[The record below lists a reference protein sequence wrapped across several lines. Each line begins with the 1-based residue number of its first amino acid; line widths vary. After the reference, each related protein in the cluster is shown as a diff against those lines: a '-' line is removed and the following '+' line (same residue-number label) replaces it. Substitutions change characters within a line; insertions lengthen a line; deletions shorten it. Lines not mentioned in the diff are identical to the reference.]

1 MQSHEPQPLIAL
13 INATPA
19 AIGPATAAF
28 AEHFPE
34 AQLWNLLDDRLQ
46 EDAEPAG
53 VTSAL
58 ADRMRRLINHAVTE
72 GAQGILLT
80 CSLYGAVAQDFA
92 PNASVPVLAPDEVAF
107 ARLIEQAPERV
118 LVLANADGPLQD
130 TVARFSQ
137 QAATTNTT
145 IDVHGVV
152 AVGAAAAARRGDLEA
167 LTASLVSAVHSS
179 GVTPTA
185 ILLGQYSLSPASKAL
200 EQQTGILVHT
210 GPASAAASLR
220 TSILG
225 GQP

>member
-1 MQSHEPQPLIAL
+1 MQSNESQPLIAL

-46 EDAEPAG
+46 EDAGEDG
-53 VTSAL
+53 VTEAL

-80 CSLYGAVAQDFA
+80 CSLYGPVAQDFA
-92 PNASVPVLAPDEVAF
+92 PTAPVPVLAPDEVAF
-107 ARLIEQAPERV
+107 TQLIRESPERV
-118 LVLANADGPLQD
+118 LIIANAVRPLQD
-130 TVARFSQ
+130 TVDRFTR
-137 QAATTNTT
+137 QAAEHNTP
-145 IDVHGVV
+145 IDVHGVI
-152 AVGAAAAARRGDLEA
+152 APGAAAAARQGDLGA
-167 LTASLVSAVHSS
+167 LTKSLLSAVEHS

-200 EQQTGILVHT
+200 QFRTGIPVHT

-220 TSILG
+220 TTVLG